1 MSYPRFRGVM
11 PALITPLD
19 ADERINVPVLHQ
31 LLNYFVEKNA
41 DGFYIGGA
49 TGEGLALRTEERM
62 ILAEES
68 VKAVAHRKPCIV
80 QVAAT
85 DFNDAIL
92 LAKQAE
98 SCGADAISATPPLF
112 FGYDDEAVYQYYK
125 ALANAVHIPVMI
137 YYNPNAG
144 FRVSAEFAAKCH
156 EIDNITAI
164 KWTCSN
170 YDEMLRL
177 CDLTQGDMNILNGP
191 DQMLLMGL
199 NAGADGGIGTTYN
212 FMLDRYQ
219 EIYRAFHADEKDRA
233 REVQMKADRVIKA
246 VCNYDLIPATKAL
259 MEEMG
264 FDAGN
269 ATFPMTRYNAEQK
282 KQIIAD
288 AYAAGWSF

>member
-1 MSYPRFRGVM
+1 MSAMRFQGIM
-11 PALITPLD
+11 PALVTPLD
-19 ADERINVPVLHQ
+19 ADERINVPVLHK
-31 LLNYFVEKNA
+31 LLNYFVEQGA

-80 QVAAT
+80 QIAAT
-85 DFNDAIL
+85 DFNDALL

-112 FGYDDEAVYQYYK
+112 FGYDNEGVYQYYK

-144 FRVSAEFAAKCH
+144 FHVTAEFAARCY
-156 EIDNITAI
+156 EVDNITAI
-164 KWTCSN
+164 KWTRST
-170 YDEMLRL
+170 YDEMMRLR
-177 CDLTQGDMNILNGP
+177 DLTQGGMNILNGP
-191 DQMLLMGL
+191 DEMLLMGL

-212 FMLDRYQ
+212 FMLDRYK
-219 EIYRAFHADEKDRA
+219 EIYRAFHAGEIDHA
-233 REVQMKADRVIKA
+233 REVQIAADRVIKA

-259 MEEMG
+259 VEEMG
-264 FDAGN
+264 FDVGN

-282 KQIIAD
+282 KEIVKD
-288 AYAAGWSF
+288 CRAAGWTF

>member
-1 MSYPRFRGVM
+1 MKRFTGIL
-11 PALITPLD
+11 PALVTPLT
-19 ADERINVPVLHQ
+19 ADERINVPTLHK
-31 LLNYFVEKNA
+31 LIKYFIENGA
-41 DGFYIGGA
+41 DGFYVGGA

-62 ILAEES
+62 ILAEE
-68 VKAVAHRKPCIV
+68 AVRAAEGKKPCIV

-144 FRVSAEFAAKCH
+144 FRVSAEFAARCH
-156 EIDNITAI
+156 EVDNITAI

-177 CDLTQGDMNILNGP
+177 KDLTQGDMNILNGP

-212 FMLDRYQ
+212 FMLDRFL
-219 EIYRAFHADEKDRA
+219 EIYRAFHAGEISVAQR
-233 REVQMKADRVIKA
+233 VQTETDRVIKA
-246 VCNYDLIPATKAL
+246 VCNYPLIPATKAL
-259 MEEMG
+259 LEAMG
-264 FDAGN
+264 FDVGN
-269 ATFPMTRYNAEQK
+269 ATFPMARLDAAK
-282 KQIIAD
+282 KAALLAD
-288 AYAAGWSF
+288 SRAAGLKI